1 MYKTTTLNLIFIL
14 FFLSYYGFAQDVIS
28 EGKNV
33 KMSSINGAND
43 GHYCVDGN
51 DDFLTKEDVE
61 GVTFYSQTV
70 GGQYQ
75 WIQIDLESI
84 YDISKI
90 SLSTKGI
97 KFVNPNFNNNGLVAV
112 ISNDPNF
119 KGVYNPKESSSV
131 GLISKTL
138 NVSSPIGITPISN
151 FSGRYLRIWDTYIG
165 GVNLTEVT
173 VYGKL
178 SDKAVTSAMKSGNKN
193 EAIRILN
200 EKISAGGTIDQ
211 DQTLKMAID
220 QKSSEMLQTIL
231 GNNPKVSSSV
241 LEYALTSNYDTNVVL
256 ELLSS
261 GDVNVTS
268 KTASLAI
275 SKKDL
280 DLVKKMLSEKSSAF
294 TRIHLDEAF
303 KTDQIQMAEAIL
315 SKSKMTPS
323 ATAMNAAV
331 KSGNVILVNDLINK
345 YGGAPK
351 SSMLTEAIRNENQN
365 MIALFLPKVK
375 PESEAFVLAA
385 QQNDEDLYSNLL
397 DLKGLTD
404 NRSINKAIDNENLS
418 ILKMGLKK
426 GGKAKDALGYAIS
439 KDKLEIIE
447 YLISRD
453 DVDLKQA
460 IDYSVLKN
468 NSDLLTTILYDY
480 NGDADDALSAAIT
493 AKNNDLA
500 FLALETDKTKP
511 TVYLKAA
518 VETGNDNLAKKIV
531 DHGGE
536 PAAGMLSAI
545 AKNNGDLV
553 MYFID
558 AGAPV
563 TDAELIKKAANS
575 NLEITKVLLD
585 YGADPNHGIE
595 SATKANQ
602 LEIVQLLID
611 AGANVNLGMP
621 IAIHMNYTDI
631 VLFLINNGAE
641 CSNSEFIKTSA
652 QKNNVKVVSALIE
665 NGAMAQTG
673 LNSAII
679 GNSLEVFNLLL
690 DNNALPNGNNSML
703 LASKYSAFKIV
714 PLLVNSDVNM
724 EYKDANG
731 SSFIHVSIA
740 NGNSLNTVIAL
751 LKAGVSPDAQD
762 NKGNSLLHAAAI
774 KGKTYIPTIQA
785 LANAGANVNAINN
798 EGETPRKAAKH
809 QATKTAIKNLGGE
822 RKIKN

>member
-1 MYKTTTLNLIFIL
+1 MNKTTTLTL
-14 FFLSYYGFAQDVIS
+14 FFLLFILSYTGFSQDVIS

-43 GHYCVDGN
+43 GYYCVDGN
-51 DDFLTKEDVE
+51 DDFSTKEDIE
-61 GVTFYSQTV
+61 GITFFSQSM

-90 SLSTKGI
+90 LLSTKGI
-97 KFVNPNFNNNGLVAV
+97 KLVNPNFNNSGLIAV
-112 ISNDPNF
+112 ISDDPNF
-119 KGVYNPKESSSV
+119 KGVYNPKECSSV
-131 GLISKTL
+131 GLVSKTL
-138 NVSSPIGITPISN
+138 NVSNPIGITPISN
-151 FSGRYLRIWDTYIG
+151 FSGRYLRIWDTYVG
-165 GVNLTEVT
+165 GVNLTEVK

-178 SDKAVTSAMKSGNKN
+178 SDKAVTSAMKSGNSN

-220 QKSSEMLQTIL
+220 QKSADMIQTIL

-241 LEYALTSNYDTNVVL
+241 FEYALTSNSDTEL
-256 ELLSS
+256 ALQLLSS

-275 SKKDL
+275 NKKDL
-280 DLVKKMLSEKSSAF
+280 ALVQKMLSEKSSAF

-303 KTDQIQMAEAIL
+303 KTEQVQMAEAIL

-323 ATAMNAAV
+323 VTAMNAAV
-331 KSGNVILVNDLINK
+331 KSGNIILVNDLINK

-351 SSMLTEAIRNENQN
+351 ASMLTEAIRNQNQN

-385 QQNDEDLYSNLL
+385 EQNDEDLYSNLL

-418 ILKMGLKK
+418 ILKKGLKN
-426 GGKAKDALGYAIS
+426 GGKGKDALGYAIS

-447 YLISRD
+447 YLISRE
-453 DVDLKQA
+453 DVDIKQA

-468 NSDLLTTILYDY
+468 NSELLSTILYDY

-500 FLALETDKTKP
+500 FLALETDRAKP
-511 TVYLKAA
+511 TKYLKSA
-518 VETGNDNLAKKIV
+518 VETGNDALAKKIV

-536 PAAGMLSAI
+536 PLKGMLPAI
-545 AKNNGDLV
+545 TKNNESLV

-563 TDAELIKKAANS
+563 TDSELIEKAATLNS
-575 NLEITKVLLD
+575 EITKMLLD
-585 YGADPNHGIE
+585 NGADPNHGIE
-595 SATKANQ
+595 SAAKANQ
-602 LEIVQLLID
+602 LEVVELLVD
-611 AGANVNLGMP
+611 AGADVNLAMP
-621 IAIHMNYTDI
+621 VSINLNYTDV
-631 VLFLINNGAE
+631 VLFLINSGAE
-641 CSNSEFIKTSA
+641 CSNSDFIKTSA
-652 QKNNVKVVSALIE
+652 LKNNVKVVSALIE
-665 NGAMAQTG
+665 NGAMAQSG
-673 LNSAII
+673 LNSAIT

-690 DNNALPNGNNSML
+690 DNNAMPNGNNSML

-714 PLLVNSDVNM
+714 PLLANNDVNM

-731 SSFIHVSIA
+731 SSFIHISIT
-740 NGNSLNTVIAL
+740 NGNSLNTVTAL
-751 LKAGVSPDAQD
+751 LKAGVSPDAKD
-762 NKGNSLLHAAAI
+762 NMGNSLLHAAAI
-774 KGKTYIPTIQA
+774 KGKTYIPIIQA
-785 LANAGANVNAINN
+785 LANAGANVNAVNN
-798 EGETPRKAAKH
+798 EGETPRKAAKN
-809 QATKTAIKNLGGE
+809 QATKTVIKNLGGE